1 MKVLFLSFA
10 VGLGVG
16 VLYGLI
22 KVKSP
27 APPIVALLGL
37 LGMVLGEQFG
47 VWVHTKKLDVSHAAS
62 VCLVGERYDR
72 QLYNPPS
79 PKKRYA
85 ANSIFAKHIATT
97 DEGDTADVHT
107 E

>member
-1 MKVLFLSFA
+1 MRVLLISFV

-16 VLYGLI
+16 ILYGLI
-22 KVKSP
+22 RVKSP

-37 LGMVLGEQFG
+37 LGMVIGEQFG
-47 VWVHTKKLDVSHAAS
+47 VWIHTKKLDVSHAAS

-72 QLYNPPS
+72 RLYNPS
-79 PKKRYA
+79 SRKTLYDSS
-85 ANSIFAKHIATT
+85 SIFAEHIAMT
-97 DEGDTADVHT
+97 EEVDTRDIHS